1 MFSKFGSAACA
12 LVATFAASPAAAQGG
27 DEQWFARAGVT
38 RLKLADEIDLTFAG
52 APVPNAGIRTK
63 AHYTPTVQAGR
74 FIGEHFAV
82 ALTVGPPPHIDIQ
95 GSDALQPFGKL
106 AETTYGPAVL
116 TLQFRPLRTG
126 TVQPYVGAGAAYM
139 KIFSTKDAAFRDVEI
154 DDDLSVALEVGTDIM
169 FNQRYGIFL
178 DAKKAFLRTEARGTF
193 SGAPVVGQVRL
204 DPWAFSAGAT
214 FRF

>member
-1 MFSKFGSAACA
+1 MISKTGLVASA
-12 LVATFAASPAAAQGG
+12 LVAAVAAPSAAAEPG
-27 DEQWFARAGVT
+27 DTQWFARAGVT

-74 FIGEHFAV
+74 FIGDHFAV
-82 ALTVGPPPHIDIQ
+82 SLTVGLPPHIDIQ

-106 AETTYGPAVL
+106 AETTYGPGVL

-139 KIFSTKDAAFRDVEI
+139 KIFSTKDAAFRDVKI
-154 DDDLSVALEVGTDIM
+154 DDDLSAALEAGTDIM
-169 FNQRYGIFL
+169 FNDRYGIFL

-193 SGAPVVGQVRL
+193 GGAPVVGKVRL